1 MPPLNITSINV
12 STEMNSNITDQ
23 SLQAVLR
30 KLRILCDGIP
40 DNKMSGKDIKNL
52 KSSLLQLTESP
63 CISPEEIAKAQSVL
77 DFMILPSM
85 EDCLELWF
93 GKSKETD
100 ERIWSEFAEDVAKAS
115 MGMYEHWSYAVDEPK
130 MIVALVIYLDQF
142 RRNMFRGT
150 KG

>member
-1 MPPLNITSINV
+1 MTSIKV
-12 STEMNSNITDQ
+12 TSNGTDQ
-23 SLQAVLR
+23 SLQAMLQ
-30 KLRILCDGIP
+30 KLHIICEGIRP
-40 DNKMSGKDIKNL
+40 DMSRNDLNNL
-52 KSSLLQLTESP
+52 KSSLLQLTTSP
-63 CISPEEIAKAQSVL
+63 CVSPEEIVKAQSVL

-100 ERIWSEFAEDVAKAS
+100 ERIWGEFSEDVAKAS
-115 MGMYEHWSYAVDEPK
+115 MGMYQHWSYAVEEPK

>member
-1 MPPLNITSINV
+1 MSTTMPNTGLSI
-12 STEMNSNITDQ
+12 
-23 SLQAVLR
+23 QAVLQ
-30 KLRILCDGIP
+30 KVRIICEGIP
-40 DNKMSGKDIKNL
+40 DAGTISERDLKNL
-52 KSSLLQLTESP
+52 KLSLHQIAAQPSVT
-63 CISPEEIAKAQSVL
+63 PEEIAKAQSVL

-100 ERIWSEFAEDVAKAS
+100 ERIWSEFSEDVARAS
-115 MGMYEHWSYAVDEPK
+115 MGSYEHWSYAVEEPK

-150 KG
+150 KGYVHS